1 MPAPSVPEL
10 RRTLNRQVL
19 KAHAAKVITVFQSW
33 DLDGDGAISKREFRR
48 AVQPLLNLPA
58 GPEAL
63 DELFDLFDIDG
74 SGCIGLKQIHDVL
87 RRGQAMEPPPEL
99 LQTTVAAPRESRAQV
114 RYELRKMERDGRK
127 NGVRAPRARPWEG
140 INPQVEYDGGVP
152 VQVPVE
158 EQISRALRKQGAHVV
173 EMFRIWDEDGDG
185 EVSRDEFRKAMPVL
199 GVHASRQDVN
209 ACFDRWD
216 PDGSGALSLR
226 ELDLSVDSAALP
238 LSLPHASVSIQ
249 LDRWGRGG
257 RLARRGA
264 WGGEGEPLGR
274 ASRERPGGR
283 VDSFQPPKAPFSAPA
298 FPQAPHSPVPALPA
312 PSCTLRRAVCCHASP
327 RGTHPRCDVTRLRNR
342 REVG

>member
-63 DELFDLFDIDG
+63 DELFDLFDSDG

-99 LQTTVAAPRESRAQV
+99 LQSTVAAPRESRAQV

-199 GVHASRQDVN
+199 GVHASRH
-209 ACFDRWD
+209 AHAHAHAHARTWH
-216 PDGSGALSLR
+216 AR
-226 ELDLSVDSAALP
+226 AHAHAHAHALP
-238 LSLPHASVSIQ
+238 CPCT
-249 LDRWGRGG
+249 
-257 RLARRGA
+257 ARRMHAYAPQRSCSTWTRAGNMSTRVST
-264 WGGEGEPLGR
+264 GGIR
-274 ASRERPGGR
+274 TAR
-283 VDSFQPPKAPFSAPA
+283 APFP
-298 FPQAPHSPVPALPA
+298 
-312 PSCTLRRAVCCHASP
+312 
-327 RGTHPRCDVTRLRNR
+327 
-342 REVG
+342 

>member
-19 KAHAAKVITVFQSW
+19 KAHAAKVIAVFQSW

-87 RRGQAMEPPPEL
+87 RRGQAMELPPEL
-99 LQTTVAAPRESRAQV
+99 MQTREVAPRESRAQV

-127 NGVRAPRARPWEG
+127 NGVVLRRRARPWEG
-140 INPQVEYDGGVP
+140 LDMQVEYNDGVP

-158 EQISRALRKQGAHVV
+158 EQISRALRQQGAHVV
-173 EMFRIWDEDGDG
+173 EMFKMWDEDGDG

-226 ELDLSVDSAALP
+226 ELAEALRAPPGAASGTVRPTTAPP
-238 LSLPHASVSIQ
+238 LRTPAIHRPNPCPARYFAHLFSRQNAPPFPGPAGYRPGQ
-249 LDRWGRGG
+249 LDTY
-257 RLARRGA
+257 
-264 WGGEGEPLGR
+264 PDLG
-274 ASRERPGGR
+274 S
-283 VDSFQPPKAPFSAPA
+283 SAPTGSLFGGDPTA
-298 FPQAPHSPVPALPA
+298 TPRPPATP
-312 PSCTLRRAVCCHASP
+312 PF
-327 RGTHPRCDVTRLRNR
+327 
-342 REVG
+342 